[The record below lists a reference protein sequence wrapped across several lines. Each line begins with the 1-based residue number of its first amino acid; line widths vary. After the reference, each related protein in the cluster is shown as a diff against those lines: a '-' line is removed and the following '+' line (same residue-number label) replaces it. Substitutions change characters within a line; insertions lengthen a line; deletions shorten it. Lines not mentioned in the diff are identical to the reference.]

1 MAAEDAGADAAEAGA
16 ERAESAEAET
26 TAAVSRG
33 DEPRQPIAA
42 PTLLKGWSFQPQR
55 QQKLRR
61 KTGYGAEPRRYTQV
75 AAALLCGR
83 RKCHQPHLALTH
95 ADPDLGTP

>member
-42 PTLLKGWSFQPQR
+42 PTLL
-55 QQKLRR
+55 
-61 KTGYGAEPRRYTQV
+61 TGLELPAAET
-75 AAALLCGR
+75 AE
-83 RKCHQPHLALTH
+83 TS
-95 ADPDLGTP
+95 